1 MQLRAV
7 LDAFESGQTF
17 TLPQLARQLNV
28 EPGVLEDMIQFW
40 VKKGKLREVSS
51 SAGCA
56 TCGLHGGCPVVTT
69 TGPRR
74 YELASSEPIPV
85 LNCQRP
91 Q

>member
-7 LDAFESGQTF
+7 LEAFESGQSF
-17 TLPQLARQLNV
+17 TLPQLARRLNV
-28 EPGVLEDMIQFW
+28 EPGLLEDMIQF
-40 VKKGKLREVSS
+40 
-51 SAGCA
+51 
-56 TCGLHGGCPVVTT
+56 CPVVTS

-74 YELASSEPIPV
+74 YELASGEPLPV